1 MQVICQSM
9 SYLKLSRLPF
19 NNVLECEQSTFKYHI
34 ILDEVVWVENVWS
47 IFSNSPAAFSSQ
59 QQGFQIILRIS
70 NFVIK
75 QNNAKREQNEALFL
89 NLSNSLTKKVAKSDT
104 DDTVYRCVRCQD
116 PRDLGSLGNALLC
129 PACRQVSFAKLSSS
143 LSRG

>member
-1 MQVICQSM
+1 M

-34 ILDEVVWVENVWS
+34 ILDEVVWVEHIFKLTSS
-47 IFSNSPAAFSSQ
+47 IFQSATRIPNNFEN
-59 QQGFQIILRIS
+59 FIICDKTKQI
-70 NFVIK
+70 
-75 QNNAKREQNEALFL
+75 NAKREQNEALFL

-129 PACRQVSFAKLSSS
+129 PACRS
-143 LSRG
+143 LLRN